1 MPDPAEADP
10 DGGRRAAKPKHHLHA
25 LRHFF
30 ASWEIA
36 QHAPPKRLQQLMG
49 HGSIK
54 MTYDTYGHWLATL
67 EDDHVR
73 FAAGE
78 VVVFGG
84 GAGTTGA

>member
-1 MPDPAEADP
+1 
-10 DGGRRAAKPKHHLHA
+10 
-25 LRHFF
+25 
-30 ASWEIA
+30 
-36 QHAPPKRLQQLMG
+36 MG